1 MRIPLKFI
9 SDRIVETDGLIDTG
23 AGELFVDYRY
33 AKMKNMP
40 MKKLPQPIRVF
51 NADGTSNEQGT
62 IRHFV
67 LTEMEAGGH
76 RHLVRLLVTG
86 LGKETVILGLP
97 WLKRINA
104 SIDFAA

>member
-51 NADGTSNEQGT
+51 NADGTGSA
-62 IRHFV
+62 
-67 LTEMEAGGH
+67 AGALEEYVEVGIAVGMHEEDVVKLVVTALGSANIYLGH
-76 RHLVRLLVTG
+76 
-86 LGKETVILGLP
+86 
-97 WLKRINA
+97 
-104 SIDFAA
+104 D

>member
-9 SDRIVETDGLIDTG
+9 LDRIVETDGLIDTG

-33 AKMKNMP
+33 AKKENMP

-51 NADGTSNEQGT
+51 NADGTTNEQGT

-76 RHLVRLLVTG
+76 R
-86 LGKETVILGLP
+86 
-97 WLKRINA
+97 
-104 SIDFAA
+104 